1 MEKDKTLQ
9 SENPEILKAEE
20 TINRI
25 NNDAAARAISA
36 MGITAA
42 DVESG
47 IRTILDESE
56 KSLTVGEI
64 PQKVREVCGLNPAP
78 GQCKHCSTVI
88 LRDLDNQI
96 LQEMNRIITADALVS
111 YQELNNV
118 NNRAAVYP
126 LLQPEAKESLK
137 RVLNLRN
144 GTTLRVNSAYRS
156 IAAQYMLEKLIGMG
170 LCYSNVP
177 VAPVGESNHQRGLAL
192 DVDAPYSWADAFQAE
207 NWIWGE
213 YFEYSD
219 PPHFAYRIGRDTPDT
234 GNLAIRAFQQLWNKH
249 NISDPIAQDSIWG
262 PTTESRLD
270 RSPIG
275 GFSTPELLYLI
286 EPPYMEGSDVGRVQ
300 ETLNQ
305 QPSISIKVDGIYGSS
320 TEEAV
325 KQFQQQ
331 KDLTVDGI
339 VGPETRGALEL

>member
-36 MGITAA
+36 IGITAA

-64 PQKVREVCGLNPAP
+64 PQKIREVCGLNPAP
-78 GQCKHCSTVI
+78 GQCKYCSTVV

-96 LQEMNRIITADALVS
+96 LEEMNRIITADALVT

-118 NNRAAVYP
+118 DNGPAVYP

-137 RVLNLRN
+137 RVINRRN

-170 LCYSNVP
+170 LCYSDVP
-177 VAPVGESNHQRGLAL
+177 VAPVGASNHQRGLAL
-192 DVDAPYSWADAFQAE
+192 DVDDPYSWADFFQAE

-286 EPPYMEGSDVGRVQ
+286 EPPYMEGSDVRRVQ

-305 QPSISIKVDGIYGSS
+305 QPSISIKVDGIYGPS

-325 KQFQQQ
+325 KQFQKQE
-331 KDLTVDGI
+331 DLTVDGI